1 MLASDG
7 HRLRSPSARS
17 TAKPQ
22 SSRPWGLCSGKD
34 QLGSN
39 TVYVV
44 RRIEDMGEPF
54 GNISWDD
61 FWLIKITGFSRK
73 IAGQTISPAGELRV
87 TTNDPC

>member
-1 MLASDG
+1 
-7 HRLRSPSARS
+7 
-17 TAKPQ
+17 
-22 SSRPWGLCSGKD
+22 
-34 QLGSN
+34 
-39 TVYVV
+39 
-44 RRIEDMGEPF
+44 MGEPF